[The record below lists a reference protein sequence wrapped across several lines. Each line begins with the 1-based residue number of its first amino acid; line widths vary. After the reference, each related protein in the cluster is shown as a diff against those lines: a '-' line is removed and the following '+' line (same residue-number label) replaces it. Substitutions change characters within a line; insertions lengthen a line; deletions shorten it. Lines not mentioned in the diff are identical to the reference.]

1 MKIKSILALFILFT
15 TFSFAQVYRNADIFN
30 PNGGLAIKVN
40 NNKSNGI
47 EGSKHLFATWDGNY
61 IVQSIKGTRYNLNNL
76 NYNLQSK
83 KLESLLT
90 KDSIFELKSNQVDYI
105 LTNNKRY
112 KVINEELFQ
121 ELNNGKFKI
130 YKQFTVKVQDA
141 FINPMTK
148 TESGAPQYVQV
159 PKYFYYRNDI
169 LTPFKLKKKDVL
181 GLLSDKESEIKKYAD
196 DKDFSFSEEHD
207 VIKIINYYNTL

>member
-1 MKIKSILALFILFT
+1 MTTKTFFAFLILFST
-15 TFSFAQVYRNADIFN
+15 YSFSQISRNADIFN
-30 PNGGLAIKVN
+30 PNGGLLRVSTGKTVSDIQ
-40 NNKSNGI
+40 
-47 EGSKHLFATWDGNY
+47 GSKHLFATWDGNY
-61 IVQSIKGTRYNLNNL
+61 IVQSIKGSRYNLNNL

-121 ELNNGKFKI
+121 EMNTGKFKI

-159 PKYFYYRNDI
+159 AKYFYYKND
-169 LTPFKLKKKDVL
+169 LLVPFKLKKKDVL
-181 GLLSDKESEIKKYAD
+181 KFLNDKETEVKKYAE
-196 DKDFSFSEEHD
+196 DKGFSFSEESD
-207 VIKIINYYNTL
+207 VVKIVNFYNTL